1 MDTTIR
7 EAIVPFFRQVRVV
20 PLQPV
25 RGEMGESELFGPQ
38 GFQDNHDLHSH
49 PQQGVAGS
57 PESGGMRFEVFQ
69 CFSLLLHCPELPPL
83 IAMPIRAYQG

>member
-57 PESGGMRFEVFQ
+57 PESGGCALRFWEM
-69 CFSLLLHCPELPPL
+69 SLATATLPGTE
-83 IAMPIRAYQG
+83 AFDR